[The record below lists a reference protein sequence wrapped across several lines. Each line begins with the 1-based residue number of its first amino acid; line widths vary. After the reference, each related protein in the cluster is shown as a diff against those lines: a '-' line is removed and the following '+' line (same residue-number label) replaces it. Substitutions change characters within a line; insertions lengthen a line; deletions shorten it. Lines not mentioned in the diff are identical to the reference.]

1 MKELLT
7 QAEKI
12 AALLK
17 ARNQTIAVSES
28 SSGGLISAALL
39 AVPGASAYFAG
50 GAVPYN
56 RNALVKLMSVAEDRL
71 RGPTPGSEANALL
84 RAQLVRSHLSAT
96 WGVSETGV
104 AGPTGSRYGH
114 GPGRTCI
121 AISGPIERAR
131 TVETGSTDRLAN
143 MYAFAAAAL
152 ELLANA
158 LRENASG
165 EAAPPRQ

>member
-1 MKELLT
+1 MKDLLP

-17 ARNQTIAVSES
+17 ARKETVAVAES

-39 AVPGASAYFAG
+39 AVAGASEYFAG

-56 RNALVKLMSVAEDRL
+56 RNALMKLLSVEEERL

-96 WGVSETGV
+96 WGLSEAGV
-104 AGPTGSRYGH
+104 AGPTGSRYGYA
-114 GPGRTCI
+114 PGRTAI
-121 AISGPIERAR
+121 ALSGPVERAQII
-131 TVETGSTDRLAN
+131 ETGSSDRVEN
-143 MYAFAAAAL
+143 MYAFASAAL
-152 ELLANA
+152 NLLESA
-158 LRENASG
+158 LR
-165 EAAPPRQ
+165 